1 MGLLPCPL
9 PGDSHATN
17 SSEDQ
22 STLSIHLHSK
32 SSSSLSSQS
41 SLPTVPSLTP
51 QQSQP
56 LDQSPTPAH
65 RCCVATLSGHSS
77 YVSSLALAGEFLY
90 SGSSDGEVRAWNRSP
105 PGSDAGHAV
114 AAAAI
119 STSAVKSVVASGDK
133 LFTAHQDH
141 KIRVWRID
149 ADGRYRLATSL
160 PTLADRLARLFLA
173 KNYVEVRRHKKCTW
187 VHHVD
192 AVSSLALTH
201 DGSALYS
208 ASWDRSFKV
217 WRVSD
222 FRCVES
228 VERAH
233 DDAINAVV
241 VSRDGL
247 VYTCS
252 ADRKI
257 KVWRKES
264 HQRKHALVATLERH
278 RSAVNALA
286 LSEDCCILYSGAC
299 DRSILVWE
307 RVQDEGRRGKG
318 TDGGVEGE
326 HYMAVVGALR
336 GHTKAVLCLAVAG
349 DVVCSGSADHTVRV
363 WRREGEDRSY
373 SCLAVCEGHAKPVK
387 CLAASV
393 DVDGDGEGS
402 GSPSGSGTRYMVYSG
417 GLDCK
422 IKVWR
427 IWVPPSLTLLTTSIC
442 YA

>member
-9 PGDSHATN
+9 PCNSHAAI
-17 SSEDQ
+17 SSDHH
-22 STLSIHLHSK
+22 HLHSE

-41 SLPTVPSLTP
+41 SLPSVPSLTP
-51 QQSQP
+51 PPQP
-56 LDQSPTPAH
+56 SHPPDQSPAPARH
-65 RCCVATLSGHSS
+65 CCVATLSGHSS
-77 YVSSLALAGEFLY
+77 YVSSLALAGKSLF
-90 SGSSDGEVRAWNRSP
+90 SGSSDGEVRAWARSTS
-105 PGSDAGHAV
+105 GSDTGRAEAV
-114 AAAAI
+114 AATAA
-119 STSAVKSVVASGDK
+119 STSAVKSVVARGDK

-149 ADGRYRLATSL
+149 AEGRYRLAASL
-160 PTLADRLARLFLA
+160 PTVTDRLARLFSA

-201 DGSALYS
+201 DGSVLYS
-208 ASWDRSFKV
+208 ASWDRSFKA

-222 FRCVES
+222 FRCMES

-247 VYTCS
+247 VYTGS

-257 KVWRKES
+257 KVWRKED
-264 HQRKHALVATLERH
+264 HQRTHALVATLEQH

-286 LSEDCCILYSGAC
+286 LSEDGCILYSGAC

-307 RVQDEGRRGKG
+307 KAQDGERSREP
-318 TDGGVEGE
+318 DGGGEEEGGE
-326 HYMAVVGALR
+326 HCMVVVGALR
-336 GHTKAVLCLAVAG
+336 GHTKAILCLAVAG

-363 WRREGEDRSY
+363 WRRRDGEEDRRY

-393 DVDGDGEGS
+393 DVDGDGDGGS
-402 GSPSGSGTRYMVYSG
+402 HSGRSGTRCLVYSG

-427 IWVPPSLTLLTTSIC
+427 IWVPHL
-442 YA
+442 